1 MTESDERKVDG
12 GAASREND
20 EDPAAVGA
28 SEADAGPP
36 EAGSEPQQASLEAE
50 LAELREKADTYYKN
64 WQRSAADFINY
75 KRRVEQERAETS
87 RFATAALIINLLPVY
102 DDLER
107 AVAAVDTQLAG
118 LNWVQGIIAI
128 HRKFWNMM
136 EAMGVSEIPA
146 EGADFDPSLHEA
158 VARQPGPEGKVL
170 HVAQKGYRLGDRVI
184 RPAMVIVGEG
194 EKQEEQQQQQDS

>member
-1 MTESDERKVDG
+1 MTNSDEKTVDRE
-12 GAASREND
+12 AASRENQ
-20 EDPAAVGA
+20 EDPGGA
-28 SEADAGPP
+28 GAPAGDAGPP
-36 EAGSEPQQASLEAE
+36 QSGSETNEASLTAE
-50 LAELREKADTYYKN
+50 LEELREKADTYYKN

-107 AVAAVDTQLAG
+107 AIAAVDTQLAG
-118 LNWVQGIIAI
+118 LNWVQGIMAI
-128 HRKFWNMM
+128 QRKFWNMM
-136 EAMGVSEIPA
+136 EAMGVTEIPA
-146 EGADFDPSLHEA
+146 EGEDFDPSVHEA

-184 RPAMVIVGEG
+184 RPAMVIVGQG
-194 EKQEEQQQQQDS
+194 ESEQDS